1 MKNETNTMATKNDNG
16 ATPRFSQR
24 QLQALCSDIDSQP
37 KWRDAANKACAYY
50 DGDQLPPEV
59 LQVLKDRGQ
68 PMTIH
73 NLIAPTVDGVLGMEA
88 KTRTD
93 LLVISDDPDDETE
106 KLAEAINAEFADA
119 CRLGNMNKARSDA
132 YAEQIKAGLSWV
144 EVRRNSDP
152 FGPEFKVSTVSRN
165 EVFWDWLSREADLS
179 DCRWLMRR
187 RWMDTDEAKATF
199 PGMAQV
205 IDYAIDDWRGFVDT
219 MVTEGQPSPLM
230 SAWEEYQSLDRQQNE
245 WLQRERRRVLLQVV
259 YYRTF
264 ERLPVIELSNGRVVA
279 FDKNNLMH
287 AVAVASGRVQ
297 VRVGRVSRIRE
308 AWFVGPH
315 FIVDRPCSA
324 PQGMFPLVPFWGYRK
339 DKTGEPYGLI
349 SRAIPAQDE
358 VNFRRIKL
366 TWLLQAKRVIM
377 DEDATQLSDNELME
391 QIERP
396 DGIIKLNPARK
407 NQKSVA
413 DVFRVEQDFQVASQ
427 QFQVM
432 QESEKLIQDTMG
444 VYSAFLGQD
453 SNASSGVAISNLVE
467 QGATTL
473 AEINDNYQFACQ
485 QVGRLLL
492 AYLLDD
498 LKKRRNHAVVINR
511 DDRQRRQTI
520 VLNAEGDNGELT
532 NDISRLNTHIALAP
546 VQQTPAFKAQLAQRM
561 SEVIQGLPPQVQAVV
576 LDLWVNLL
584 DVPQKQEFVERI
596 RAALGTPK
604 SPDEMTPEEQEAAAQ
619 QQALEQQQAEL
630 QMREMTGRVAKLEAE
645 AARAR
650 AAAQRDNAGAQRD
663 VAAAQGQRYV
673 DALNQAHTAEIITGI
688 QNMEQ
693 EQEVLQQQMLHTLQ
707 QRMHEMPL

>member
-93 LLVISDDPDDETE
+93 LVVMSDEPDDETE

-219 MVTEGQPSPLM
+219 TVTEGQPSPLM
-230 SAWEEYQSLDRQQNE
+230 SAWEEYQSWDRKENE

-358 VNFRRIKL
+358 VIFRRIKL

-492 AYLLDD
+492 AYLLDG

-604 SPDEMTPEEQEAAAQ
+604 SPDEMTPEEQQAAQ
-619 QQALEQQQAEL
+619 QQQAQEQQQQEL
-630 QMREMTGRVAKLEAE
+630 QMREMAGRVAKLEAE
-645 AARAR
+645 AARAQ

-693 EQEVLQQQMLHTLQ
+693 EQEALQQQMLHTLQ
-707 QRMHEMPL
+707 QRMHELPL

>member
-16 ATPRFSQR
+16 ATPRFSQH

-219 MVTEGQPSPLM
+219 TVTEGQPSPLM
-230 SAWEEYQSLDRQQNE
+230 SAWEEYQSWDRQQNE
-245 WLQRERRRVLLQVV
+245 WLQCERRRVLLQVV

-264 ERLPVIELSNGRVVA
+264 ERLPVLELSNGRVVA

-707 QRMHEMPL
+707 QRMHE

>member
-50 DGDQLPPEV
+50 DGDQLPLEV

-219 MVTEGQPSPLM
+219 TVTEGQPSPLM
-230 SAWEEYQSLDRQQNE
+230 SAWEEYQSWDRQQNE
-245 WLQRERRRVLLQVV
+245 WLQCERRRVLLQVV

>member
-93 LLVISDDPDDETE
+93 LVVMSDEPDDETE

-219 MVTEGQPSPLM
+219 TVTEGQPSPLM
-230 SAWEEYQSLDRQQNE
+230 SAWEEYQSWDRQQNE

-279 FDKNNLMH
+279 FDKNNLMQ

-297 VRVGRVSRIRE
+297 VKVGRVSRIRE

-366 TWLLQAKRVIM
+366 
-377 DEDATQLSDNELME
+377 
-391 QIERP
+391 
-396 DGIIKLNPARK
+396 
-407 NQKSVA
+407 
-413 DVFRVEQDFQVASQ
+413 
-427 QFQVM
+427 
-432 QESEKLIQDTMG
+432 
-444 VYSAFLGQD
+444 
-453 SNASSGVAISNLVE
+453 
-467 QGATTL
+467 
-473 AEINDNYQFACQ
+473 
-485 QVGRLLL
+485 
-492 AYLLDD
+492 
-498 LKKRRNHAVVINR
+498 
-511 DDRQRRQTI
+511 
-520 VLNAEGDNGELT
+520 
-532 NDISRLNTHIALAP
+532 
-546 VQQTPAFKAQLAQRM
+546 
-561 SEVIQGLPPQVQAVV
+561 
-576 LDLWVNLL
+576 
-584 DVPQKQEFVERI
+584 
-596 RAALGTPK
+596 
-604 SPDEMTPEEQEAAAQ
+604 
-619 QQALEQQQAEL
+619 
-630 QMREMTGRVAKLEAE
+630 
-645 AARAR
+645 
-650 AAAQRDNAGAQRD
+650 
-663 VAAAQGQRYV
+663 
-673 DALNQAHTAEIITGI
+673 
-688 QNMEQ
+688 
-693 EQEVLQQQMLHTLQ
+693 
-707 QRMHEMPL
+707 

>member
-59 LQVLKDRGQ
+59 LQVLKDRCQ

-93 LLVISDDPDDETE
+93 LVVMSDEPDDETE

-219 MVTEGQPSPLM
+219 TVTEGQPSPLM
-230 SAWEEYQSLDRQQNE
+230 SAWEEYQSWDRKENE

-492 AYLLDD
+492 AYLLDG

-604 SPDEMTPEEQEAAAQ
+604 SPDEMTPEEQQAAQ
-619 QQALEQQQAEL
+619 QQQAQEQQQQEL
-630 QMREMTGRVAKLEAE
+630 QMREMAGRVAKLEAE
-645 AARAR
+645 AARAQ

-693 EQEVLQQQMLHTLQ
+693 EQEALQQQMLHTLQ
-707 QRMHEMPL
+707 QRMHELPL